1 MKRALFPIIVVVI
14 LSVFI
19 YSCSSDD
26 DDSAPPS
33 VIQTP
38 TGESEPDAKQ
48 YTLTVSAGEGGSVS
62 SEGGTYDEG
71 TQLTI
76 KANPNDGVGFAGWT
90 NFESNSSTINIT
102 LNSNTSLSASFI
114 TLPSLS
120 MVSSSTSIFTKSKKD
135 TLTFEANVPGGF
147 DKLEINSDNGD
158 VEIVSQPEIGAT
170 SGEIKL
176 TYNPQA
182 IVNVDY
188 TITIAGYDDLSI
200 SVFDSYEN
208 NSIDDVRV
216 KTQPEPLL
224 NKNYVKSHLDLK
236 FSRIK
241 VDPRLIRFLNQ
252 RDNFSLGCY
261 VDNNFG
267 DTSNYNQNG
276 NSYDEL
282 RDIAYVDLN
291 LDGYDDIV
299 LHPIFSNNNN
309 SNFASVKFPIEVY
322 MYINGEYIY
331 REVLNQNGSGDSKV
345 SLADSVFNQ
354 EFNQDLVH
362 QLVNTYIHNSHQ
374 GTKGQKNRSAV
385 RGGGRKPWKQ
395 KGTGRARAGTIRSP
409 IWRGGG
415 MTFAHT
421 YSDTKPKKINKK
433 MYRAA
438 MRSIWSKLAEE
449 NKLIAVS
456 DLQIDEPVKSSQ
468 VKTILSDLGLNT
480 ALIVLSSRNDN
491 LNKASKNLTQCK
503 VQTISSIDPSA
514 LIQAEKVIV
523 TSATL
528 EKLTEVLS

>member
-1 MKRALFPIIVVVI
+1 M
-14 LSVFI
+14 
-19 YSCSSDD
+19 
-26 DDSAPPS
+26 
-33 VIQTP
+33 
-38 TGESEPDAKQ
+38 
-48 YTLTVSAGEGGSVS
+48 
-62 SEGGTYDEG
+62 
-71 TQLTI
+71 
-76 KANPNDGVGFAGWT
+76 
-90 NFESNSSTINIT
+90 
-102 LNSNTSLSASFI
+102 
-114 TLPSLS
+114 
-120 MVSSSTSIFTKSKKD
+120 
-135 TLTFEANVPGGF
+135 
-147 DKLEINSDNGD
+147 
-158 VEIVSQPEIGAT
+158 
-170 SGEIKL
+170 
-176 TYNPQA
+176 
-182 IVNVDY
+182 
-188 TITIAGYDDLSI
+188 
-200 SVFDSYEN
+200 
-208 NSIDDVRV
+208 
-216 KTQPEPLL
+216 
-224 NKNYVKSHLDLK
+224 
-236 FSRIK
+236 
-241 VDPRLIRFLNQ
+241 
-252 RDNFSLGCY
+252 
-261 VDNNFG
+261 
-267 DTSNYNQNG
+267 
-276 NSYDEL
+276 EL
-282 RDIAYVDLN
+282 
-291 LDGYDDIV
+291 
-299 LHPIFSNNNN
+299 
-309 SNFASVKFPIEVY
+309 
-322 MYINGEYIY
+322 
-331 REVLNQNGSGDSKV
+331 EVLNQNGSGDSKV

-491 LNKASKNLTQCK
+491 LNKASKNLTECK